1 MNRLKTIG
9 EPIIANIS
17 NRHIHLCE
25 DDLFFFFGKGSQLNK
40 LKDLLQPGQFACK
53 EKLVIVG
60 PKNRINKVRI
70 IGPLRKKT
78 QIEISRTDGFYLG
91 INPPLRDSGD
101 VEGSA
106 AIRVIGPK
114 GEKEIKSSCIIVRRH
129 IHMRPEDARQY
140 EVKDKDKVSVR
151 VEGERGLIFGN
162 VQVRVRGDFALEYHI
177 DTDEANAC
185 GLKNGDKAKIVDFE
199 EK

>member
-1 MNRLKTIG
+1 MIRLESIG

-17 NRHIHLCE
+17 NHHIHLCE
-25 DDLFFFFGKGSQLNK
+25 DDLFFFFGKGSKLNK
-40 LKDLLQPGQFACK
+40 IKDLLQPGQFACK

-78 QIEISRTDGFYLG
+78 QIEISRTDAFFLG

-101 VEGSA
+101 LEGTVG
-106 AIRVIGPK
+106 IKVIGPK
-114 GEKEIKSSCIIVRRH
+114 GEKEIKSSCIVVRRH
-129 IHMRPEDARQY
+129 IHMRTEDAQQY
-140 EVKDKDKVSVR
+140 KVKDKDKVSVE
-151 VEGERGLIFGN
+151 VEGERGLVFGN
-162 VQVRVRGDFALEYHI
+162 VQVRVRGDFALECHI

-185 GLKNGDKAKIVDFE
+185 GLKNGDKVKIIDFA